1 MYNKKEYL
9 ANLSKGKDAKPKGLK
24 RESAMTAG
32 CRMDDSHQYVSS
44 KKISQPLLV
53 GKFFYIHRLSHIGGF
68 IMKKSMRIKTVGTI
82 LALAVVAFGTTACG
96 NKTANNTSE
105 IVSVEAA
112 ATELTTEVLNID
124 SAFGQKKIDQVKA
137 TADTIKSEKEEEIKK
152 QEETE
157 KAAKQATQTTKRVAS
172 TDKEETSAPQ
182 SVEKPSVSGLSVN
195 GILQL
200 VNYERNVA
208 GLGSLRL
215 DGTLCEMAAVR
226 APELA
231 EKWSHERPDGT
242 KVTAVA
248 EDFGFSYRKLGENL
262 AKGYNTSEKAVNAW
276 MNSEGHRANIMGS
289 YSRTGIAIE
298 NVGGK
303 TYIVQLFAN

>member
-1 MYNKKEYL
+1 
-9 ANLSKGKDAKPKGLK
+9 
-24 RESAMTAG
+24 
-32 CRMDDSHQYVSS
+32 
-44 KKISQPLLV
+44 
-53 GKFFYIHRLSHIGGF
+53 
-68 IMKKSMRIKTVGTI
+68 MKKSMRIKTVGTI

-112 ATELTTEVLNID
+112 ATELTTEVLNIE
-124 SAFGQKKIDQVKA
+124 SAFGQNKIDQMKA
-137 TADTIKSEKEEEIKK
+137 TADSIKSEKEEEIRK
-152 QEETE
+152 QEEAD
-157 KAAKQATQTTKRVAS
+157 KAAKQATQTTKRVAT

-289 YSRTGIAIE
+289 YSRTGIAIA